1 MRKAAQQTWF
11 APAVAGLIEIYSRSF
26 TRQVDYVV
34 GSGSIY
40 ICDTNTRVLKLIGII
55 KPGRVIHGDFGAE
68 STVAKVGPVADLAVA
83 NPDEGGQTIAAHVS
97 QVNRLCAVG
106 KNQTRASLLIRRFAD
121 MSRAIKAFLSQ

>member
-83 NPDEGGQTIAAHVS
+83 NPPVDLTPTERRRAELRDRLIAAAGRVMREQGLS
-97 QVNRLCAVG
+97 AV
-106 KNQTRASLLIRRFAD
+106 RARDLA
-121 MSRAIKAFLSQ
+121 